1 MDNGIRMVP
10 AVCTQCGG
18 TVEVNREDET
28 AKCPFCGATFIV
40 EKAVNAYNV
49 NIDVSGAV
57 KEVLDFAGDQMKDA
71 RRARQERWREA
82 AEKEKETNKACL
94 KIFGFVFAGMMVF
107 GLIAFIILQFTGG
120 STDEMQTAEA
130 EGSFI
135 ECKVENGCLYTEV
148 TGDDVMRWE
157 YQEYDSAGTILSYET
172 DLGDGYSSCVLAD
185 HDIDEGVRFV
195 VTAAFDRT
203 DVKSTP
209 VYYSVVRITIKD
221 HEIAD
226 AEEPVI
232 VDSLFDYD
240 FD

>member
-49 NIDVSGAV
+49 NIDVSGTV

-71 RRARQERWREA
+71 RRARQE
-82 AEKEKETNKACL
+82 TDKAFL
-94 KIFGFVFAGMMVF
+94 KIFGLIFAGMMVF
-107 GLIAFIILQFTGG
+107 GLIAFIIMQFTGSPSDG
-120 STDEMQTAEA
+120 TQPADEG
-130 EGSFI
+130 GSFI

-157 YQEYDSAGTILSYET
+157 YQEYDSAGTVLSYEH

-185 HDIDEGVRFV
+185 HDIDEGVRYV
-195 VTAAFDRT
+195 VTAAFDKT
-203 DVKSTP
+203 DVKNDP

-221 HEIAD
+221 HEISE